1 MGILAYIKAIGRS
14 DIVLKLELIKKPIY
28 LILLIIGIKISPIAI
43 AATMVIYSFYSS
55 IANAMPLKKEL
66 NYTYKQQISDI
77 LPSLVATV
85 IMCIVIAPFR
95 AVIKN
100 DVILLFIQ
108 VICGGFIYAME
119 SIIFKISAFQYI
131 KKIVF
136 KGRSNE

>member
-1 MGILAYIKAIGRS
+1 M
-14 DIVLKLELIKKPIY
+14 KLELIKKPIY

-85 IMCIVIAPFR
+85 IMCIVI
-95 AVIKN
+95 KN

>member
-1 MGILAYIKAIGRS
+1 M
-14 DIVLKLELIKKPIY
+14 KLELIKKPIY

-85 IMCIVIAPFR
+85 IMCIAI
-95 AVIKN
+95 VIKN